1 MTRTYQQSFPSGQV
15 HTERPTWHLVSL
27 TLSGPYHSFSRV
39 MNKSVGFELS
49 LGEPEDLVRHMV
61 TGAPRWR
68 HGYWQRCAICSLE
81 LKTRPPYW
89 QIWIKVDARTGYVI
103 EDLANSW
110 LSGCKRFPNFDFA
123 RKRMFEDI
131 DDKSILWAYCCPA
144 DARSRSWWD
153 GKFLDD

>member
-1 MTRTYQQSFPSGQV
+1 M
-15 HTERPTWHLVSL
+15 
-27 TLSGPYHSFSRV
+27 
-39 MNKSVGFELS
+39 GFELS
-49 LGEPEDLVRHMV
+49 LGLVRHRV
-61 TGAPRWR
+61 NGAHRWK

-89 QIWIKVDARTGYVI
+89 QIWIKVDARTGCVI

-110 LSGCKRFPNFDFA
+110 ISDYVGQRFPNFDVT

-144 DARSRSWWD
+144 DARSRSWWG